1 MLLLLLLGLAL
12 TALAVTMVARLLV
25 VERPTQARLQ
35 TQIEAYGFEAAP
47 ASDAPSRPLSGRL
60 DALAA
65 SLGAA
70 LASRMKD
77 FREDVLRKELQ
88 AAGLYTMSARKFMG
102 YRLLATL
109 ALPLI
114 WLWFASTSGA
124 GPLRFIAGL
133 AFAVAFGW
141 QGPIVLVRRRSRKRL
156 EEIDMQM
163 PELIDLLVT
172 TVEAGV
178 AFSGSLRL
186 AAGRFHGALGEEL
199 RLALQEQEMGLSA
212 NEALTNMLARAD
224 TPAMRSFVRSI
235 LQGETLGVSI
245 GKIMR
250 DLAVE
255 MRKRRRQVAEERV
268 QKAPTKMLFPLVF
281 LIFPAMF
288 VVILGPAALQ
298 IMHTIAG
305 G

>member
-1 MLLLLLLGLAL
+1 MLLLFVGLAL
-12 TALAVTMVARLLV
+12 TGLAVVMVARLLV
-25 VERPTQARLQ
+25 IGRTPPVPLQA
-35 TQIEAYGFEAAP
+35 QIEAYGFEATP
-47 ASDAPSRPLSGRL
+47 ANEPSRPLSGRV
-60 DALAA
+60 DALA
-65 SLGAA
+65 STLGSA
-70 LASRMKD
+70 LAGRMKN
-77 FREDVLRKELQ
+77 FSEDALRKELQ
-88 AAGLYTMSARKFMG
+88 AAGLYTLNVRKFMG
-102 YRLLATL
+102 YRALSTIV
-109 ALPLI
+109 LPLL
-114 WLWFASTSGA
+114 WLWYASTSGA

-133 AFAVAFGW
+133 LFMVGLGW
-141 QGPIVLVRRRSRKRL
+141 QGPLVFVRRRSRRRL
-156 EEIDMQM
+156 DEIDMQM

-186 AAGRFHGALGEEL
+186 AATRFQGALGEEL

-212 NEALTNMLARAD
+212 NEALANMLNRAD

-255 MRKRRRQVAEERV
+255 MRKRRRQMAEERV

-288 VVILGPAALQ
+288 VVILGPAAIQ
-298 IMHTIAG
+298 ILHTIAG
-305 G
+305 GG

>member
-1 MLLLLLLGLAL
+1 MLLLLVGLAL
-12 TALAVTMVARLLV
+12 TALAVVMLARLLV
-25 VERPTQARLQ
+25 VERTPPARLQ
-35 TQIEAYGFEAAP
+35 AQIEAYGFEAAP
-47 ASDAPSRPLSGRL
+47 ADAASRPLSGRL
-60 DALAA
+60 DALA
-65 SLGAA
+65 STLGAM
-70 LASRMKD
+70 LANRMKN
-77 FREDVLRKELQ
+77 FREDALRKELQ
-88 AAGLYTMSARKFMG
+88 AAGLYTLTARKFMG
-102 YRLLATL
+102 YRLLSTI

-133 AFAVAFGW
+133 IFAVAFGW
-141 QGPIVLVRRRSRKRL
+141 QGPLVLVRRRSRRRL
-156 EEIDMQM
+156 DEIDMQM

-186 AAGRFHGALGEEL
+186 AATRFQGALGEEL

-212 NEALTNMLARAD
+212 TEALANMLARAD

-255 MRKRRRQVAEERV
+255 MRKRRRQMAEERV

-288 VVILGPAALQ
+288 VVILGPAAIQ
-298 IMHTIAG
+298 ILHTIAG